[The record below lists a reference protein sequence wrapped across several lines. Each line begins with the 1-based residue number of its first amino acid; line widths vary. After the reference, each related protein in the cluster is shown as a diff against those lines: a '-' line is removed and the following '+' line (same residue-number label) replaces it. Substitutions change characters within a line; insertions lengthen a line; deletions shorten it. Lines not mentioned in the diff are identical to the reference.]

1 MSRRLSDHTKELRKM
16 GQGEGADYK
25 PYITTSEFNSL
36 GTTSVIRDWK
46 TGRDVHCM
54 SQGEML
60 LYYILR
66 WDDENIDIR
75 EQFPLD
81 YDETV
86 KIAERMGVPVPKNI
100 MTTDMLVTREDG
112 SYIAYSVKASKN
124 NLSKRQ
130 LELLCIEKQYWLDH
144 GAQYQLVFKTDL
156 NPTLALN
163 IRLVTEFYDVDRVFD
178 TSSAIKHKIAIK
190 KYKFDMEHEILNNH
204 LMFDLLEE
212 DL

>member
-16 GQGEGADYK
+16 GQGEGANYK

-86 KIAERMGVPVPKNI
+86 KIAERMGVPAPKNI

-112 SYIAYSVKASKN
+112 SYIAYSMKASKN
-124 NLSKRQ
+124 MPKRQ
-130 LELLCIEKQYWLDH
+130 LELLCIEKQYWLNH
-144 GAQYQLVFKTDL
+144 GAHYRLVFKTDL
-156 NPTLALN
+156 NPTLASN
-163 IRLVTEFYDVDRVFD
+163 IRLVTEYYVADRVFD
-178 TSSAIKHKIAIK
+178 ACSAIKHKIAVK
-190 KYKFDMEHEILNNH
+190 EYKFDMEHEILSNH
-204 LMFDLLEE
+204 VISNLLEE
-212 DL
+212 RI